1 MAGFLTDL
9 QQHVFLQNALWTALL
24 ASIACGSIGSF
35 VVVRRITYIA
45 GGIAHCVLGGM
56 GAALYLRSV
65 HGYEWLDPLYG
76 AIIAAVLAALVIGV
90 VSLKASEREDTVI
103 SALWAIGV
111 AAGILFIS
119 QTPGYGQDL
128 MSYLFGNI
136 LFVTTRSLW
145 LLLILDLV
153 IITGGILFYKQ
164 LVAICFDEEFSRIR
178 GVRVD
183 VYYMI
188 LLLLTALTVVLL
200 TTVVGIVMVI
210 ALLTLPA
217 ATAGRFTRTLFQMIV
232 LASVLSLVYTVA
244 GLAVSY
250 TPDLPSGATTI
261 MIAGGVYLAVNLGS
275 LLFKR
280 A

>member
-9 QQHVFLQNALWTALL
+9 QHHAFLQNALWTALL
-24 ASIACGSIGSF
+24 ASIACGSSGSF

-56 GAALYLRSV
+56 GAALYLKSV

-76 AIIAAVLAALVIGV
+76 AIIAAVLAALIIGV

-103 SALWAIGV
+103 SALWAVGV

-136 LFVTTRSLW
+136 LFVTSRSLW

-153 IITGGILFYKQ
+153 IIAGGILFHKQ

-183 VYYMI
+183 AYYMI

-217 ATAGRFTRTLFQMIV
+217 ATAGRFTRTLFQMMI
-232 LASVLSLVYTVA
+232 LASVLSLVYTVT
-244 GLAVSY
+244 GLLVSY
-250 TPDLPSGATTI
+250 SPDLPSGATTI
-261 MIAGGVYLAVNLGS
+261 MIAGAVYLAVNLGQV
-275 LLFKR
+275 LFKR